1 MSIAGVDPGLSGAIS
16 IFDGDSKKLLE
27 VFKMP
32 TIAIKVAARKT
43 KKAREPEP
51 GPAKKAKSSSTRN
64 KNILDELA
72 IRNLLAK
79 NNVTFVFMERAQT
92 MRKGQGGKKG
102 KDGAAQ
108 GVVSSGTTMLNYGL
122 IRGICVGLGIPYHE
136 VSPVSWKNAMLGKSY
151 PKGDKKVSIP
161 RAEHL
166 TMVPMGG
173 NHNKA
178 DSVLIGLYGI
188 NIMGGIIGGEHDAD
202 QAAKVA

>member
-1 MSIAGVDPGLSGAIS
+1 MSIVGIDPGLSGAIS

-27 VFKMP
+27 VRKMP
-32 TIAIKVAARKT
+32 TIAIKVAAKKT
-43 KKAREPEP
+43 KKAAKQEPD
-51 GPAKKAKSSSTRN
+51 PAKKAKSSSTRN

-72 IRNLLAK
+72 VRDLLVK

-92 MRKGQGGKKG
+92 MRKGQGGAK
-102 KDGAAQ
+102 Q
-108 GVVSSGTTMLNYGL
+108 GVVSSGTIMLNYGL

-136 VSPVSWKNAMLGKSY
+136 VSSITWKNAMLGKSY
-151 PKGDKKVSIP
+151 PRGDKKVSIP
-161 RAEHL
+161 RAERL

-188 NIMGGIIGGEHDAD
+188 NIMGGIIGGESNTD